1 MKNKLCIYILFLLL
15 GCMACN
21 FSSTQGQYKTL
32 ANETWERDSNYKL
45 EFNISQPGSYQLSTC
60 IRHSTDYK
68 QRNISCYLTIR
79 HQGLEVDKKNSDI
92 ILVDNNGK
100 WIGQGLTGLKTVV
113 QPIDRI
119 FHFDS
124 TGIYTV
130 EIKHRMKD
138 NQLTGIKNI
147 GIKIKSTTYYGEK

>member
-1 MKNKLCIYILFLLL
+1 M
-15 GCMACN
+15 
-21 FSSTQGQYKTL
+21 
-32 ANETWERDSNYKL
+32 
-45 EFNISQPGSYQLSTC
+45 
-60 IRHSTDYK
+60 
-68 QRNISCYLTIR
+68 
-79 HQGLEVDKKNSDI
+79 DKENSDI

-124 TGIYTV
+124 AGIYTV

-138 NQLTGIKNI
+138 KQLTGIKNI